1 MRGMVEFSSVVESS
15 LGSLVFSSRA
25 LLVRGMVE
33 SSLVFED
40 SQVFGVVAVVGECV
54 GCDERVNFERG

>member
-40 SQVFGVVAVVGECV
+40 SQVFGVVAVVGERV
-54 GCDERVNFERG
+54 GFDERVNFERG